1 MRHLLPFLWICVF
14 ETQSPYRETPDNSWW
29 DFFVCLKVETHPP
42 GQHQRNN
49 GPGGGHAA
57 SFGGTTVGSACSGV
71 ELPCGFAQWWLNHKN
86 TGTEGCAPQGLWDSA
101 TFSGS
106 TAALSKWRC
115 RSRSEDSKAL
125 EGQAAQGGAAGV
137 AGGGWGGGMRVRP
150 RRQGLGIWGQIAGG
164 ITENRLVFLWLE
176 PAWYQAD
183 TFRRLNVRVI
193 PESRS
198 NN

>member
-14 ETQSPYRETPDNSWW
+14 ETQSPYRETPGNSWW

-42 GQHQRNN
+42 GLHQRNN
-49 GPGGGHAA
+49 SLGGGHAA

-125 EGQAAQGGAAGV
+125 EGRRPRVGQRELQEE
-137 AGGGWGGGMRVRP
+137 AGGGDEGQAKAARTGDMGPDRWGNNRELAGFSLTRTSVVPGWHI
-150 RRQGLGIWGQIAGG
+150 QTIKCESNIW
-164 ITENRLVFLWLE
+164 IT
-176 PAWYQAD
+176 QQ
-183 TFRRLNVRVI
+183 
-193 PESRS
+193 
-198 NN
+198 